1 MIRVGFTRSKKYP
14 SGGEQTAT
22 VIAAMPN
29 AADTDSRDQANSS
42 ARGFSS
48 TPNV

>member
-1 MIRVGFTRSKKYP
+1 MMRVGLTRSKKYP

-22 VIAAMPN
+22 VIAATPN
-29 AADTDSRDQANSS
+29 AADTDSRDQPNSPANGLSN
-42 ARGFSS
+42 